1 MCVRGRE
8 RQARRVGL
16 GTHERTHAT
25 QRTGTQ
31 ARGAAVCNNR
41 QAGRLATGPP
51 LPCSALPFPLFCCRS
66 FTVCL
71 SLVWF
76 VVAYRRPVGWLPAAP
91 THQAFCFSPSLSLF
105 SSLPLFLVLGG
116 REKRKHVGWLAR
128 LQSIPPLVLLS
139 SPRIFPLS
147 RSSVPFLFLFLLL
160 LRALPVLISL
170 LSLSSRARGC
180 AWVCASFL
188 SRAWLYACIHSFNF
202 NSKLRNAGTGS
213 RPSLRG
219 VCVCAVGEL
228 LRLLFGGLTAASGNV
243 EGGRP
248 ACYSAPRQPPPLTGA
263 RPPHSDVQQLILLP
277 CAARRNI
284 GSSTTATTEDE
295 ILIAPCCP
303 STIFS
308 ASPSSESNISAA
320 PRGKA

>member
-1 MCVRGRE
+1 MCERE
-8 RQARRVGL
+8 GAAGPSCRPRNA
-16 GTHERTHAT
+16 RTHARNT
-25 QRTGTQ
+25 THRHSGTRSGSLQQQ
-31 ARGAAVCNNR
+31 AGR
-41 QAGRLATGPP
+41 QAGDWASFTL
-51 LPCSALPFPLFCCRS
+51 LCSAL
-66 FTVCL
+66 
-71 SLVWF
+71 SLVLLPF
-76 VVAYRRPVGWLPAAP
+76 VHRLSVPRLVRRGLPQAGWLAP
-91 THQAFCFSPSLSLF
+91 GCSNASSVLLFSLSFSLF
-105 SSLPLFLVLGG
+105 LSSSLSRARGKG
-116 REKRKHVGWLAR
+116 KKKHVGWLAR